1 MSVKTAAL
9 EKCSM
14 FSDMMAN
21 IFFISVATQYY
32 FRYGFNLFFLEIKN
46 VFLSSK
52 LLMLFRYELNIG

>member
-1 MSVKTAAL
+1 
-9 EKCSM
+9 M

-52 LLMLFRYELNIG
+52 LLMLFRYELNIGWK